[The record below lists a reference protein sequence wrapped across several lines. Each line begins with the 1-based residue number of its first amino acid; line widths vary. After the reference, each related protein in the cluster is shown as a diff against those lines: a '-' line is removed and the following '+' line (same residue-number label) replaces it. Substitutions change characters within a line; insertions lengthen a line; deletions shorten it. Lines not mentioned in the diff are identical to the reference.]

1 MLCFPFLIIRMKAS
15 IPLKAPLLL
24 VSRPIIYRIKN
35 LQLNATLIQTT
46 TDTKKEK
53 KGFRAT
59 FYETIIR
66 LGATCIWPCRLL
78 PLNSKKEN
86 ILSKVRLWGVCT
98 ERKFIVNII
107 KVHDEHPS
115 STDVAVLFVFTRLQ
129 VFSVIASYRSIQSNI
144 TVLYRAQL
152 RPSVKDILII

>member
-1 MLCFPFLIIRMKAS
+1 MLGFPFLIIRMKAS
-15 IPLKAPLLL
+15 IPLKAPLACQSTYHL
-24 VSRPIIYRIKN
+24 SYKN

-66 LGATCIWPCRLL
+66 SGAKFIWPCRLL
-78 PLNSKKEN
+78 PLNSQKEN
-86 ILSKVRLWGVCT
+86 ILSKVRLQGVCT

-107 KVHDEHPS
+107 KVHDKHPS
-115 STDVAVLFVFTRLQ
+115 STDVTVVFVFTRLQ
-129 VFSVIASYRSIQSNI
+129 VFSVIASSRSIQSDI
-144 TVLYRAQL
+144 TVFYRAQL
-152 RPSVKDILII
+152 LVPQ